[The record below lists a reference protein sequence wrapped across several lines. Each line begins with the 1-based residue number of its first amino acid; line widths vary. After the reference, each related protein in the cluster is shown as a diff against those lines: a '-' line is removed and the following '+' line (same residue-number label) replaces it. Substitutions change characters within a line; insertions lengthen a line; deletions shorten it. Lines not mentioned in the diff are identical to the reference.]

1 MDGKKFVGLML
12 IIVAFVLIGTGI
24 GATLGVPL
32 LAYTV
37 FAYGRNLFLNDKKW
51 IGGER
56 YESILYYRKNI
67 GTSYRW
73 RNR

>member
-1 MDGKKFVGLML
+1 MDGKKFAGLML

-24 GATLGVPL
+24 GATLGLPL

-37 FAYGRNLFLNDKKW
+37 FTYGKILFLNDKKW
-51 IGGER
+51 LGDEK
-56 YESILYYRKNI
+56 YESILYYSKNVR
-67 GTSYRW
+67 TNCKW